1 MNIQRWE
8 RLQQSPVTKEHRNR
22 KAGRLFAHAY
32 SCSHKN
38 SLNKAGVRGSGPSP
52 ELLALRPHRAS
63 SGPAAAPRAP
73 PCAQPLP
80 AAPTS
85 GRCSRS
91 PATRAPLRPG
101 PAQALGPG
109 GPGAARSR
117 GPESPCLAVSLRG
130 SCGQLCGTPGALSR
144 VPGVGRG
151 GAPGG
156 RGAAGDRG
164 VAGDLALSRAQS
176 PRKRRE
182 SLCCSC
188 RLQAPSAQR
197 PNSGP
202 WCGFHGY
209 GERNSGAVKLFQV
222 FAFHPLCDLMT
233 P

>member
-38 SLNKAGVRGSGPSP
+38 SLNKAGVRGNGPSP

-63 SGPAAAPRAP
+63 SGPAAASRGP

-91 PATRAPLRPG
+91 LATRTPLRPG
-101 PAQALGPG
+101 PMQALGPG

-144 VPGVGRG
+144 VPG
-151 GAPGG
+151 
-156 RGAAGDRG
+156 RGAGRCPEEAEAPLVAAGW
-164 VAGDLALSRAQS
+164 RATWL
-176 PRKRRE
+176 RAAR
-182 SLCCSC
+182 C
-188 RLQAPSAQR
+188 RLGSAGKASVVPAGCKPPVPR
-197 PNSGP
+197 GP
-202 WCGFHGY
+202 
-209 GERNSGAVKLFQV
+209 ALV
-222 FAFHPLCDLMT
+222 FGLVSMVTGSATLAR
-233 P
+233 